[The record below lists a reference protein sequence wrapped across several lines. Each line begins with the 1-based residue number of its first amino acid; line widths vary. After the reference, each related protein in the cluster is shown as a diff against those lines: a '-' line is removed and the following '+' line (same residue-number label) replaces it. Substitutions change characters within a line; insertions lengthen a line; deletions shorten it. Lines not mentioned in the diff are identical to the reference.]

1 MLESYN
7 KIRIVNKEVFERI
20 DSLFEKERK
29 GGLKEIEKGLQD
41 IQECIINTND
51 YFDDKDKKISDIDV
65 KKIAKKIFET
75 TNDNPEEEVKYQL
88 DEVLK
93 KYDSLGKSEEN
104 LQNKNFLQEKKETVL
119 NIINAIWVHS
129 EINLLNK
136 IISPNKT
143 DRKKIKEMRS
153 DNRKIPKEFFTKIA
167 EYYKLSED
175 WLKYGEPKDYI
186 QAVLNS
192 EFVEEVYSEEEC
204 EELLEKMRGE
214 GFFLKIEY
222 APNNFIYPNK
232 KEVINFAYK
241 IELIPQ
247 VDFQTN
253 MNDYIRQNGEQKF
266 LLYLTYV
273 FLKND
278 KDYSQ
283 DKKYINE
290 LNKILKP
297 MLKMLSV
304 KRGVPKDVDSL
315 LSFFIKDVLGN
326 DNSVSSTKQ
335 SVLDLGLTMFSCL
348 NSEVALTEMKNDL
361 NLEVDVLK
369 SVISDIQPIL
379 ESLSE
384 NSDE

>member
-153 DNRKIPKEFFTKIA
+153 DNRKIPKEFFTKFA

-304 KRGVPKDVDSL
+304 KRGVPKYVDSL

>member
-41 IQECIINTND
+41 SQECIINTND

-153 DNRKIPKEFFTKIA
+153 DNRKIPKEFFTKFA

-214 GFFLKIEY
+214 GVFLKIEY

-247 VDFQTN
+247 SFVDLKFNSILKDLEIPQFGN
-253 MNDYIRQNGEQKF
+253 HDSFNDAIM
-266 LLYLTYV
+266 TAMI
-273 FLKND
+273 FLK
-278 KDYSQ
+278 
-283 DKKYINE
+283 
-290 LNKILKP
+290 LKNHP
-297 MLKMLSV
+297 SV
-304 KRGVPKDVDSL
+304 K
-315 LSFFIKDVLGN
+315 IK
-326 DNSVSSTKQ
+326 
-335 SVLDLGLTMFSCL
+335 
-348 NSEVALTEMKNDL
+348 
-361 NLEVDVLK
+361 
-369 SVISDIQPIL
+369 
-379 ESLSE
+379 
-384 NSDE
+384 

>member
-153 DNRKIPKEFFTKIA
+153 DNRKIPKEFFTKFA

-192 EFVEEVYSEEEC
+192 
-204 EELLEKMRGE
+204 
-214 GFFLKIEY
+214 
-222 APNNFIYPNK
+222 
-232 KEVINFAYK
+232 
-241 IELIPQ
+241 
-247 VDFQTN
+247 
-253 MNDYIRQNGEQKF
+253 
-266 LLYLTYV
+266 
-273 FLKND
+273 
-278 KDYSQ
+278 
-283 DKKYINE
+283 
-290 LNKILKP
+290 
-297 MLKMLSV
+297 
-304 KRGVPKDVDSL
+304 
-315 LSFFIKDVLGN
+315 
-326 DNSVSSTKQ
+326 
-335 SVLDLGLTMFSCL
+335 
-348 NSEVALTEMKNDL
+348 
-361 NLEVDVLK
+361 
-369 SVISDIQPIL
+369 
-379 ESLSE
+379 
-384 NSDE
+384 